1 VKGNGLLGAVGR
13 SPVRSGEIDW
23 ALAYEQRMRRFN
35 LAVILAALTA
45 LSILIAWFAFSLGSM
60 IEGFQP

>member
-23 ALAYEQRMRRFN
+23 VQAYERRMRRFN
-35 LAVILAALTA
+35 LTVILAALTA
-45 LSILIAWFAFSLGSM
+45 LSILIASFAFSLGSM

>member
-13 SPVRSGEIDW
+13 SPVRSREIDW
-23 ALAYEQRMRRFN
+23 AQAYERRMRRFN
-35 LAVILAALTA
+35 LMVILAALAA
-45 LSILIAWFAFSLGSM
+45 LTILVASFAFSLGGM